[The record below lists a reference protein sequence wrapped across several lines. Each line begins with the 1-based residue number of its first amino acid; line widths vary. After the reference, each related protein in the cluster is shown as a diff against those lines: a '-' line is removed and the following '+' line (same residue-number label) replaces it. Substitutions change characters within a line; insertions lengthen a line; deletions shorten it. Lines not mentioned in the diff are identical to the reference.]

1 MAGIACAWVGGC
13 GSGCGC
19 DGVVARLFFGCGGP
33 IEPVPLEPIRG
44 KLHSDLQGWL
54 DGDCLSATG
63 VFDTLAFCARFQKNL
78 SDTYSDVSGCK
89 TRGYTTSIYLNSSF
103 SSANMHKTPI

>member
-1 MAGIACAWVGGC
+1 M
-13 GSGCGC
+13 SC
-19 DGVVARLFFGCGGP
+19 DVL
-33 IEPVPLEPIRG
+33 IPVQDVWSC
-44 KLHSDLQGWL
+44 KLHVDLHGRLGAASDWL
-54 DGDCLSATG
+54 TG
-63 VFDTLAFCARFQKNL
+63 VFDTLAFVHVFQKNL